1 MQTAGMAIFAVHVSL
16 SSKGYT
22 NHAHVVHGAVPGGKP
37 RGTFP
42 EHAHACL
49 TVMGP

>member
-22 NHAHVVHGAVPGGKP
+22 NHARVSVLDRNGPVAQVV
-37 RGTFP
+37 R
-42 EHAHACL
+42 AHA
-49 TVMGP
+49 